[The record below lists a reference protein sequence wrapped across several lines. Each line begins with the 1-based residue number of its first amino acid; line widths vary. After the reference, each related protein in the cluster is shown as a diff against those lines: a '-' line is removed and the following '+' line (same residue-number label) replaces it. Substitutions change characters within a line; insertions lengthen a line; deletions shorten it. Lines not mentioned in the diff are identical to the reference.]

1 MSARQPRFSSL
12 LNAVPEYPF
21 AKVNRISAEV
31 QKRDGVEV
39 INARIGIPDEEAP
52 PTLKRLMAQYVSE
65 ARSTYG
71 YPVDVH
77 PSRGIDALVEA
88 IIADYKTRH
97 GVTLKAENIAVTGYT
112 KTALH
117 NLARLFDTGYGVVPE
132 PVYPAYE
139 AAIVLAGHRVRRVTA
154 SAETGWLPD
163 LRFEEK
169 DRFFYFCDPN
179 NPTGAVAD
187 IGFYEKLLS
196 DMRQKGVGGIFDKAY
211 KDYVFDSSTRPVSI
225 TQVPGLMDY
234 GYEVVSLSKHAN
246 FVGIG
251 LGWLVSSR
259 ENIARWLGFEGQYG
273 QGVPLYV
280 QKAAVEALTNPAVKA
295 ETAAYMRR
303 VGQRRD
309 IMVNGLNDLGL
320 RCRPP
325 AATPYVWVKVPEGQ
339 DDESFVLDKL
349 LGEAHVAFMP
359 GSYFGGS
366 GKGYFRAT
374 LFLSEARIQEAL
386 KRIAAVRDWQG

>member
-1 MSARQPRFSSL
+1 MSQHQPRFSKL
-12 LNAVPEYPF
+12 LDAVPEYPF
-21 AKVNRISAEV
+21 AKVNRICARV
-31 QKRDGVEV
+31 QERDGIEV

-52 PTLKRLMAQYVSE
+52 PTIKRLMAQYVTE
-65 ARSTYG
+65 ERSTFG

-88 IIADYKTRH
+88 IVADYKARY
-97 GVTLKAENIAVTGYT
+97 GVTIKAENVAVTGYT

-117 NLARLFDTGYGVVPE
+117 NLARLFDTGCGVVPE

-139 AAIVLAGHRVRRVTA
+139 AAIVLAGHKVRRVTTSAA
-154 SAETGWLPD
+154 SGWLPD
-163 LRFEEK
+163 LRFTGE
-169 DRFFYFCDPN
+169 DSFFYFCDPN

-187 IGFYEKLLS
+187 RGFYEKILVS
-196 DMRQKGVGGIFDKAY
+196 MEQHGVGGIFDKAY
-211 KDYVFDSSTRPVSI
+211 KDYVFESATRPVSI
-225 TQVPGLMDY
+225 TQVPGLMDH

-251 LGWLVSSR
+251 LGWLVSS
-259 ENIARWLGFEGQYG
+259 EANIRRWLRFEGQYG

-280 QKAAVEALTNPAVKA
+280 QKAAVDALSNLAVKA
-295 ETAAYMRR
+295 EIAGYMAQ

-309 IMVNGLNDLGL
+309 LLVSGLNNLGL
-320 RCRPP
+320 QCRPP
-325 AATPYVWVKVPEGQ
+325 AATPYVWVTVPQGQ

-349 LGEAHVAFMP
+349 LGKAHVAFMP

-366 GKGYFRAT
+366 GRGYFRAT
-374 LFLSEARIQEAL
+374 LFLSEERIQEAL
-386 KRIAAVRDWQG
+386 KRIAAVRDW